1 MVKAIEDI
9 KDKFTT
15 KGLEFLVD
23 QKNADEVVNMIYRSV
38 EHTNI
43 FKPRKYDR
51 ELIVNVCD
59 YNEQDILMF
68 KIKTELSDREWNNL
82 LKSCKNKCYQ
92 LIIKKNHDEM
102 YFSKLESK

>member
-9 KDKFTT
+9 KDKFTM

-23 QKNADEVVNMIYRSV
+23 QKNADEVVNMIYHSV
-38 EHTNI
+38 EHTNL
-43 FKPRKYDR
+43 FKPKRYDR

-59 YNEQDILMF
+59 YNDQDILMF
-68 KIKTELSDREWNNL
+68 KIRTELSDREWNNL
-82 LKSCKNKCYQ
+82 LKLCKDKKYQ